1 MIGRPC
7 VAEGKP
13 IKAFPRKIGVTETA
27 FRDAQQSIMA
37 TRLSTEDMLPI
48 VEAMD
53 LVGYQSVEVWGGA
66 TFDAC
71 MRFLN
76 EDPWERLR
84 LLRQRF
90 KKTPLQMLVRG
101 QNLVGYRHY
110 ADDVVRE
117 FIKRSVGNGID
128 IIRAFDALNDLRNLE
143 VVADQTKREGVHLQ
157 LALCYT
163 LSPVHT
169 LDSFVELATKM
180 EEMGSDSICIKDMAG
195 LLDPIT
201 VAHLVRAIRAKSTLP
216 IQIHSH
222 FTSGMAAMVYFAAI
236 ESGADAVDCAISPF
250 SMGSSHPP
258 TESLVA
264 ALKEGEEY
272 DTGIEL
278 KNLLPVVSY
287 FRELR
292 NRYHDTITGLCG
304 MDINVLIYQ
313 IPGGMYS
320 NLVRQLKEA
329 GAEDRLEEVLSEVP
343 RVRMEMGYPP
353 LVTPTSQMVGT
364 QATLNVITRKRWSL
378 IPEEVKRYFLG
389 YYGTPPGRVDETI
402 RKKAIGDASPIL
414 SRPGELL
421 SPELKQAQKE
431 IGPWALDPEDVL
443 SYVLFPSVALEFLK
457 KKFARETLRNPGVG
471 NLIEGFAYPV

>member
-7 VAEGKP
+7 MAEGKP

-53 LVGYQSVEVWGGA
+53 LVGYRSVEVWGGA

-84 LLRQRF
+84 LLRKYF

-143 VVADQTKREGVHLQ
+143 VVADQTKREGAHLQ

-163 LSPVHT
+163 LSPAHT
-169 LDSFVELATKM
+169 LESFVELATKV

-195 LLDPIT
+195 LLDPIE
-201 VAHLVRAIRAKSTLP
+201 VSRLVRGIRAKSALP

-236 ESGADAVDCAISPF
+236 ESGADAIDCAISPF
-250 SMGSSHPP
+250 SMGSSLPP

-264 ALKEGEEY
+264 ALRGEEY
-272 DTGIEL
+272 VTGIDL
-278 KNLLPVVSY
+278 KNLLPMVRY

-292 NRYHDTITGLCG
+292 NRYHDMITGLCG
-304 MDINVLIYQ
+304 IDINVLIYQ

-320 NLVRQLKEA
+320 NLVQQLKEA
-329 GAEDRLEEVLSEVP
+329 GAEDRLDEVLSEVP

-364 QATLNVITRKRWSL
+364 QATLNVITGKRWSL

-389 YYGTPPGRVDETI
+389 YYGTPPGKVDETI
-402 RKKAIGDASPIL
+402 RKKAIGDTTPITT
-414 SRPGELL
+414 RPGELL
-421 SPELKQAQKE
+421 SPELEQAQKE
-431 IGPWALDPEDVL
+431 IGPWAIDPEDIL
-443 SYVLFPSVALEFLK
+443 SYVLFPTVALEFLRE
-457 KKFARETLRNPGVG
+457 KFAKKTLRNPGVG